1 MLDCWY
7 MDDSQED
14 QRKPHRQD
22 PNVPATA
29 DALHALGVVSWT
41 LDADTFECDPKLEAI
56 RKVRAFSVSLS
67 DFVVCGY
74 SSNALLKSMGCAT
87 GHLHLVLDQ
96 SMCSCQEA
104 HNMGINLILSMEP
117 GPCDE
122 CQFFC

>member
-1 MLDCWY
+1 

-29 DALHALGVVSWT
+29 EALHALGVVSWT

-56 RKVRAFSVSLS
+56 RKVRALRPISGSLS

-96 SMCSCQEA
+96 SMSSCQEV
-104 HNMGINLILSMEP
+104 HNMGIDLILSMEP
-117 GPCDE
+117 L
-122 CQFFC
+122 